1 MEIHGYQLTFD
12 AVDHLIK
19 ADMSIDKTGGK
30 GTRKGRPNYKSSIL
44 LKVVR
49 SILPASK
56 LGWEEVADD
65 YKLSTKEENLRT
77 TPTITKQQQQSNNQ
91 MMQMMMMMQARG
103 AQPSHLTYNN
113 ALGRNEENYDDD
125 GRYGT
130 PLDSCH

>member
-30 GTRKGRPNYKSSIL
+30 GTRKGRPNCKSSIL

-65 YKLSTKEENLRT
+65 YKLSTK
-77 TPTITKQQQQSNNQ
+77 
-91 MMQMMMMMQARG
+91 
-103 AQPSHLTYNN
+103 
-113 ALGRNEENYDDD
+113 
-125 GRYGT
+125 
-130 PLDSCH
+130 

>member
-49 SILPASK
+49 SILP
-56 LGWEEVADD
+56 GWEEVADD

-125 GRYGT
+125 GRCGT